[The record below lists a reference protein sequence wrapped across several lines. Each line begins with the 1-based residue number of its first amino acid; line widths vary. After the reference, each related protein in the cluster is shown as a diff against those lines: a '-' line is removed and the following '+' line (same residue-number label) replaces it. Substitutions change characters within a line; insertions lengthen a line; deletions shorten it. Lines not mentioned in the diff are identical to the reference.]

1 MNNEKEPPKRKRD
14 PDKTRRLLTEAV
26 GHILVTKG
34 YPSFS
39 AREVA
44 NTAGVDKKLI
54 NYYFGSLNNLLKT
67 YIHEKDFWMP
77 VFRDFTVPED
87 PKAYIIGVLKEQFE
101 YFLQHKDMQR
111 FIHWQISEY
120 HPVIS
125 SVSMMR
131 ESEIER
137 ILEMCRG
144 RFKGSPVNLNA
155 VIAILAAGIYCI
167 VLQNNTGNG
176 PVCGIDISR
185 ETHRRVL
192 MQAIEQILGWA
203 WEAAGLKPG

>member
-1 MNNEKEPPKRKRD
+1 MTDEKKPVKRRD
-14 PDKTRRLLTEAV
+14 PDQTRRLLIEAV

-44 NTAGVDKKLI
+44 HTAGVDKKLI

-77 VFRDFTVPED
+77 VFREFTIPED
-87 PKAYIIGVLKEQFE
+87 PKAYILGVLKEQLE
-101 YFLQHKDMQR
+101 YFLQNEEMQR
-111 FIHWQISEY
+111 FIHWQVSEY

-131 ESEIER
+131 EAEAER

-144 RFKGSPVNLNA
+144 RFSGSPVNLNA
-155 VIAILAAGIYCI
+155 VIAILVAGIYCI
-167 VLQNNTGNG
+167 VLQNNTGNS
-176 PVCGIDISR
+176 PVCGIDLCQEAHR
-185 ETHRRVL
+185 ESLLQTV
-192 MQAIEQILGWA
+192 EQIVNWA
-203 WEAAGLKPG
+203 WEAAGAEPG